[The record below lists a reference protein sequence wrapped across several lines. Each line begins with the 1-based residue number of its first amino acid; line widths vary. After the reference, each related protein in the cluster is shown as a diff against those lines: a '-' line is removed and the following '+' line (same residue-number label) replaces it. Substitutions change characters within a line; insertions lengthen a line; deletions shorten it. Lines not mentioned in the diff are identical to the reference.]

1 MKLVYDVMSLLAQIL
16 YLFGKSEYASHM
28 IEHLAQFPTYQT
40 TFNYVIAVS
49 AVLGIYVAFVWEL
62 HQDFFGVVL
71 MGKGS

>member
-1 MKLVYDVMSLLAQIL
+1 
-16 YLFGKSEYASHM
+16 M

-71 MGKGS
+71 VGKGS